1 MKLTSCGRFDH
12 DSSMATKAST
22 HRLDPE
28 VQESLDE
35 LSRVLRQPKNR
46 IINEA
51 VASYVQQ
58 RSLQAERELES
69 TVLALKKL
77 RKRDPKFGSAIANFA
92 SAEAEYAGQDPAE
105 GTVVTTPV
113 RGVHDEIRSV
123 LYAS

>member
-1 MKLTSCGRFDH
+1 
-12 DSSMATKAST
+12 MATKAST

-28 VQESLDE
+28 VQKRLDE
-35 LSRVLRQPKNR
+35 LSRVLGQPKNR

-58 RSLQAERELES
+58 RSLQVERELEWML
-69 TVLALKKL
+69 LALKKL
-77 RKRDPKFGSAIANFA
+77 RKRDAKFEAAIAEFA
-92 SAEAEYAGQDPAE
+92 TAEAEHSNEDPAE
-105 GTVVTTPV
+105 GKVVNSSPL